1 MGLDVIALLFLAVW
15 AGAEIE
21 HWRHPVDST
30 ESLEAGH
37 TKAAIESAGELDAG
51 GHRAAATPRPD
62 NSGAD

>member
-21 HWRHPVDST
+21 HWRHLVDST

-37 TKAAIESAGELDAG
+37 TKAWIESAGELDPG
-51 GHRAAATPRPD
+51 GHRAAAARQPD
-62 NSGAD
+62 NSETV